1 MNGHRLSDL
10 LNIPPPPPGFIP
22 VRGDV
27 PPPPPGFIPIRQDI
41 PAPPPGFIPVEIPK
55 AEKPASL
62 SPFLSSLSEASKRLT
77 DELRYGTFS
86 MESFEHI
93 LEPLKTEEVKGTASE
108 QIATILTNIGRE
120 AATLPI
126 IPAQIAAG
134 LAEQPFETAQGLARF
149 FPEMSANL
157 ITAAQLNPI
166 VQVGVALGRQESIDE
181 LARARQA
188 VVQNPLFHILGA
200 VGLKGVLAKGG
211 GGLAKVE
218 ETVVKI
224 QKEMPKAVGQRIGIK
239 YPVEYPPAKPVE
251 APMRPVE
258 YVKPEIRPEVPVEAV
273 APVEAPVRTVPGLRE
288 GIPVVLEQ
296 QIPRPSQLPKGD
308 VRPVAVIPPA
318 PPPAVVT
325 RVVPGL
331 REGVPVAIKQFKF
344 EDAGIESRFQEARGV
359 KKESLPDQVKSKAT
373 TFKNKATRE
382 FEHLP
387 HTKEFSQLRF
397 DLLRLRK
404 QHGVSADK
412 TVRFIDSITKPL
424 DKPSYDLFRR
434 KVILEDFNEVAKEG
448 GVPFGFD
455 AKSVT
460 SELSRVNEA
469 MTPLVAEQFV
479 KRTAMWDQLR
489 GDYTKAMGDIG
500 FNVEDRLTRPNYFR
514 HQVLEH
520 AEAKSFI
527 GTGKRVKTPTGRGFL
542 KKRTGSQLDINTDY
556 VQAEYEVISQMLYDI
571 ETANVLKGVMRR
583 GEDIAPKLKR
593 AAKKGEDWHELIPE
607 GYVAWQPREGNV
619 FYMTESISQR
629 IAQQLAEGN
638 LVKLL
643 PGETRSI
650 LAMGRRRKEYVVKEE
665 IAATLDN
672 FGTARSDNVLIGGSR
687 KMLRGWKI
695 WQLLS
700 PRRFAKYNI
709 RNLTGDAE
717 AAWLGNP
724 SGFRYS
730 PRAARELYDVMV
742 RDKEMTPEFRD
753 WFERGGIQST
763 LQALE
768 MGELNKMGRFIRLQ
782 EVKGRPGEIPLKV
795 WQKYWG
801 AVRVSTDIREATLRY
816 ANYLDYLD
824 QMKVRKGNPKN
835 FGASIPE
842 EVLGLRDMKDRAYT
856 LSNDLLGAYDKVGVV
871 GQHLREQMIPFW
883 SWKEV
888 NFRRYIQFTKNA
900 IDDGHLPQL
909 VGRKLVGSIT
919 KSPYKIYRIGKFAI
933 KATAFWSALQTWNK
947 LKFPELEASLS
958 EQEQNTPHIILG
970 TDKDG
975 NIISFNRMGT
985 LGDFLEW
992 FGLDAAPAH
1001 ISDFMSGKKTIREIA
1016 IEMVK
1021 SPVNVVAQG
1030 FTPVV
1035 KLPAELVTRQALFPD
1050 VFEPRAI
1057 RDRGF
1062 QIARGFGLENEYKAV
1077 MGLPSRPYKE
1087 SVPGFFIYKTDP
1099 LQSAY
1104 GKIRNDVARYKK
1116 SIGKGS
1122 EGFWLTPR
1130 GDALYNVKLAAR
1142 YDDPEAYAHYSIEYA
1157 GLGGTPEGMKQSF
1170 DRLNPLAPLNIEE
1183 REQFVNTLNE
1193 EDIKNFVKALRYW
1206 DELKVDASEE
1216 FMDKVLKEIE
1226 KIKRKGRQ

>member
-1 MNGHRLSDL
+1 MNGHQLSDL
-10 LNIPPPPPGFIP
+10 LNIPPPPPGFVP
-22 VRGDV
+22 VREDV
-27 PPPPPGFIPIRQDI
+27 PIPPPGFVPITEDI
-41 PAPPPGFIPVEIPK
+41 PAPPPGFIPVEITK
-55 AEKPASL
+55 AEEPAIL
-62 SPFLSSLSEASKRLT
+62 SPFLSSLSAAASRLN

-93 LEPLKTEEVKGTASE
+93 LEPLKGMEVKGTESE
-108 QIATILTNIGRE
+108 QIATILTNLGKE
-120 AATLPI
+120 AATLPL
-126 IPAQIAAG
+126 IPGQIAAG
-134 LAEQPFETAQGLARF
+134 LAERPFETAQGLARF
-149 FPEMSANL
+149 FPEMSSNL

-166 VQVGVALGRQESIDE
+166 VQIGIALGKQESIDE

-188 VVQNPLFHILGA
+188 VAQNPLFHVLGA
-200 VGLKGVLAKGG
+200 VGLRHVLAKGG
-211 GGLAKVE
+211 KGLAKAE
-218 ETVVKI
+218 ETVGKI
-224 QKEMPKAVGQRIGIK
+224 QREMPEAVRKAIQA
-239 YPVEYPPAKPVE
+239 PEKPVE
-251 APMRPVE
+251 AVT
-258 YVKPEIRPEVPVEAV
+258 PEIRPEVPIEPV
-273 APVEAPVRTVPGLRE
+273 APVKAPVRTVPGLRE

-296 QIPRPSQLPKGD
+296 QIPRPAPLPKGD
-308 VRPVAVIPPA
+308 VGSVAPKPIPPLVA
-318 PPPAVVT
+318 PPAVVT
-325 RVVPGL
+325 RMVPGL
-331 REGVPVAIKQFKF
+331 KGGIPVAIKQFKF
-344 EDAGIESRFQEARGV
+344 EDTGIESRWQEARGV
-359 KKESLPDQVKSKAT
+359 KKESLPDRIKSQTT

-404 QHGVSADK
+404 QHGVSGDK

-460 SELSRVNEA
+460 SELSRVNEV
-469 MTPLVAEQFV
+469 MTPLIEQQFA

-489 GDYTKAMGDIG
+489 GDYTKSMKDIG

-520 AEAKSFI
+520 AEAKSFL
-527 GTGKRVKTPTGRGFL
+527 GTGKQVKTPTGRGFL

-571 ETANVLKGVMRR
+571 ETANVLKGVMER
-583 GEDIAPKLKR
+583 GEDIAPRLKR
-593 AAKKGEDWHELIPE
+593 AARKEKIEDWHDLIPE

-629 IAQQLAEGN
+629 IAQQLTEGN
-638 LVKLL
+638 LIKLL
-643 PGETRSI
+643 PEDTGKV

-672 FGTARSDNVLIGGSR
+672 FGAARSDNVIIGGSR
-687 KMLRGWKI
+687 KALRGWKM

-724 SGFRYS
+724 SGFRYA
-730 PRAARELYDVMV
+730 PRAAKELYDVMV

-782 EVKGRPGEIPLKV
+782 EAKGKPGEIPLKV

-816 ANYLDYLD
+816 SNYLDYLD
-824 QMKVRKGNPKN
+824 QMKVRNGNPKN

-842 EVLGLRDMKDRAYT
+842 EVLGLRDIKDRAYT

-871 GQHLREQMIPFW
+871 GQHLREQLIPFW

-909 VGRKLVGSIT
+909 VGRKLVGSVT
-919 KSPYKIYRIGKFAI
+919 KSPYKIYRVGKFAI

-958 EQEQNTPHIILG
+958 EQEQSTPHVIFG
-970 TDKDG
+970 TDKEG

-985 LGDFLEW
+985 LGDFIEW

-1001 ISDFMSGKKTIREIA
+1001 ISDFMAGKKTIREIA

-1030 FTPVV
+1030 FTPFI
-1035 KLPAELVTRQALFPD
+1035 KLPAELLTRQALFPD

-1057 RDRGF
+1057 RDNGF
-1062 QIARGFGLENEYKAV
+1062 QIARGFGLGNEYKAV

-1122 EGFWLTPR
+1122 EGFWITPR
-1130 GDALYNVKLAAR
+1130 GDALYNIKLAAR

-1193 EDIKNFVKALRYW
+1193 EDIKNFAKALRYW

-1226 KIKRKGRQ
+1226 KVKKKGE